1 MIKNLVRRM
10 GMGAGATSRMSG
22 EFAGSMSRMGEG
34 IDAASRSVSDSVGST
49 SESMMKGIHK
59 FITTPNKMG
68 RMIDATT
75 SGATRVYQ
83 GANNMVQGAMQRGS
97 ASWNNFSSSM
107 KKEYRAGYA
116 HSKFKNKVELNEDGS
131 LVGVT
136 AGEGKPRINLGSTP
150 KSNMDFIAAGGDPRG
165 YMKPKSSTQGGGS
178 PVDQAVK
185 QADDAAAPA
194 GAGAASPPTNQPIN
208 TADPNGL
215 FGGYS
220 GVTQGGMGSIIG
232 GSVLGGITSYATGGE
247 FGQGMAMGGMGSF
260 AIRNLHRGLGA
271 NAATLQKRASDFVG
285 DTAGQGSFMQNRV
298 HQMQNTASFN
308 TLSQRKSM
316 YMGAGLMGVIGGG
329 NRDNHRR
336 GFNSHR
342 GNTF

>member
-1 MIKNLVRRM
+1 M
-10 GMGAGATSRMSG
+10 GMGVGATSRMSG
-22 EFAGSMSRMGEG
+22 EFAGSMSRMSEG
-34 IDAASRSVSDSVGST
+34 MSATKQSVSDSVST
-49 SESMMKGIHK
+49 ASNSMLESFHK
-59 FITTPNKMG
+59 FVKTPNKVG
-68 RMIDATT
+68 RMIDAAT
-75 SGATRVYQ
+75 SGGMAVAQR
-83 GANNMVQGAMQRGS
+83 GNDMVQGAIQRG
-97 ASWNNFSSSM
+97 AEGFKNFKSSM
-107 KKEYRAGYA
+107 RKEYYAGRA

-136 AGEGKPRINLGSTP
+136 TREGGKPHMKIGSTP
-150 KSNMDFIAAGGDPRG
+150 QANIDFITAGGDPRS

-208 TADPNGL
+208 TADPDGL

-316 YMGAGLMGVIGGG
+316 YAGAGLMGVIGGG